1 MSNLNVY
8 SGLNSIQDY
17 CNPDKTPM
25 TPLVELPNHEFVNDK
40 VRIWAKLQS
49 AHPLSNVKAYPALN
63 MLQNAIEKKE
73 ILDDQTKEIVEYSSG
88 STVMSL
94 GVLARQLSKTILKK
108 KFST

>member
-1 MSNLNVY
+1 
-8 SGLNSIQDY
+8 
-17 CNPDKTPM
+17 M

-94 GVLARQLSKTILKK
+94 GVLARQLSKTIFKK
-108 KFST
+108 IPHI